1 MLKVAKE
8 GPGTCPSLGHLLC
21 FKHTACIALSNVNC
35 AKEVF
40 FKKKK
45 KKSKAFKKTLSF
57 PNEELQVLKAQI

>member
-8 GPGTCPSLGHLLC
+8 EPGTCPSLGHLLC

-45 KKSKAFKKTLSF
+45 KCKAFKKTLSF